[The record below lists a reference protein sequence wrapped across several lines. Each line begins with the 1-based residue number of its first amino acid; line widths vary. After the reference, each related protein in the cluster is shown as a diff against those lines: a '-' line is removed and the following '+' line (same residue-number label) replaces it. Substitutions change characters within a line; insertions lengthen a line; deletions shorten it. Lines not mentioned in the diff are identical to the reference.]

1 MSEQQQKGLIT
12 VNLCKQIAG
21 AKMYIISLS
30 DIHLSLYH
38 KDYVNMLVPVVDG
51 KFWAEKGI

>member
-1 MSEQQQKGLIT
+1 M
-12 VNLCKQIAG
+12 C
-21 AKMYIISLS
+21 IISLS

-38 KDYVNMLVPVVDG
+38 KDYVNMLVPAVDG